1 MKLKISTP
9 AQVVYQGDIAK
20 ISLPTESGMLT
31 VSAGHVPMVASVK
44 PGIITIRPVEYI
56 QPSQEFFISTSKG
69 MAFVDGKIVR
79 IVSAE
84 ATINPQESSEVLDK
98 IRNDLEK
105 KIKQL
110 KNEGS
115 IEEIEK
121 TMIKLE
127 KVNADIKLKKM
138 NN

>member
-9 AQVVYQGDIAK
+9 AQVVYQWEIAK
-20 ISLPTESGMLT
+20 ISLPTENWMLT
-31 VSAGHVPMVASVK
+31 VSAGHAPMVTSVK
-44 PGIITIRPVEYI
+44 PGIISIWPAEYT
-56 QPSQEFFISTSKG
+56 SSKEFFISTSKG

-84 ATINPQESSEVLDK
+84 ATVNPQESSAVLDK
-98 IRNDLEK
+98 IKDDLEK

-110 KNEGS
+110 KNEWS

-121 TMIKLE
+121 NMIKLE

-138 NN
+138 NV